1 MRSFFIVLLSLL
13 FGMNAAL
20 AGGGYPMQYC
30 DDVTNPT
37 TCYYVT
43 STGLP
48 ITPTVGSIYTVS
60 ATTDLNLTGNR
71 IFTHADIDQLGGVP
85 INLGTGAI
93 STGTQRFTLATDD
106 PAVVDLAAIEVLI
119 TAGNVDLAAIE
130 ALLIASPAIPT
141 LDDDYTAG
149 SIALTATSAQFTL
162 PTAGGAYVVC
172 AVGNTAYVECGSD
185 PTVVIAAD
193 GFTFVV
199 SEGSCVGPMRLAG
212 TKCAAKA
219 ATTAG
224 YINYLSVD

>member
-1 MRSFFIVLLSLL
+1 MIKKLIIMLLTCLFVLPAMAGDELRKGADASPNDLAGPVVYNRP
-13 FGMNAAL
+13 FCWDASGFWNMVECNSASVPTYVSIAI
-20 AGGGYPMQYC
+20 AGGGSL
-30 DDVTNPT
+30 DF
-37 TCYYVT
+37 
-43 STGLP
+43 G
-48 ITPTVGSIYTVS
+48 
-60 ATTDLNLTGNR
+60 AGN
-71 IFTHADIDQLGGVP
+71 V
-85 INLGTGAI
+85 
-93 STGTQRFTLATDD
+93 STGTQRITLGADD
-106 PAVVDLAAIEVLI
+106 PAV
-119 TAGNVDLAAIE
+119 VDLAAIE